1 MAGDGAPD
9 FHSHVAFIHVAFTR
23 GPPRLLYSP
32 PMGFYAKYLFPHL
45 MDWTMGARK
54 FQEQRGEALK
64 PLHGEVLEI
73 GFGTGLNLA
82 HYPPT
87 VAKMVA
93 LEPACLLP
101 RVVVKRIAAVTIPAA
116 LGMASAERLPFDH
129 HAFDRVLSAWTLCR
143 TA

>member
-9 FHSHVAFIHVAFTR
+9 FHTHSAFIHVAFTR

-64 PLHGEVLEI
+64 PLHGEVLQI
-73 GFGTGLNLA
+73 GSGTRLTLP
-82 HYPPT
+82 HCPPT
-87 VAKMVA
+87 VAEVVA

-101 RVVVKRIAAVTIPAA
+101 TTVARRMAAAPILVEPAR
-116 LGMASAERLPFDH
+116 ASAERLPFEDDH
-129 HAFDRVLSAWTLCR
+129 FDCVV
-143 TA
+143 